1 MRVRMFKPRFAR
13 LVEAGTKRQTIRPL
27 PKRMPKV
34 GDPESWREWTGA
46 PYRSPTREVAR
57 VELTGVSLI
66 NLGFGP
72 GGFNSGAFELNV
84 QISYML
90 PKTLIEFAQ
99 ADGFSTITEM
109 WAWFEAEHGLP
120 FTGILI
126 TAKDLTEVN
135 QANEE
140 QNLVPSVAFC
150 SSSL

>member
-1 MRVRMFKPRFAR
+1 MFKPRFAR

-72 GGFNSGAFELNV
+72 GGFNSGAFEVKV
-84 QISYML
+84 QISKYYML
-90 PKTLIEFAQ
+90 PKTLLEFAV
-99 ADGFSTITEM
+99 ADGFENISAM
-109 WAWFEAEHGLP
+109 FQWFEAQHGLP

-150 SSSL
+150 SNSL